1 MAQPHVYRT
10 EAIVLRQRAL
20 VDADKVCVLFTPLH
34 GRIEAVAKGVR
45 RPRSRLAGHL
55 EPLTRSRL
63 LVAKTRSLDI
73 ITQAETVEAFPALH
87 ADLDRLSRA
96 LYVAELVDRFTDTA
110 TDVGALYRLL
120 LDTLHRLETTE
131 NPDLPVRWFEMR
143 LLDDQGYRPQLQRCV
158 RCDTTLQPEG
168 NAFSA
173 PAGGVVCPD
182 CRTGLIG
189 RPLSGRAFKLLRFLQ
204 SAAYDKVAQVRVD
217 ASLGRETEGHLR
229 SAVELALDQE
239 IRAARFVEVVRT
251 TPQQPPRR
259 RPQAEDLSQ
268 RASIPAG
275 PTAGPPS
282 GRDAGIHP
290 ADAGAR
296 AEGDD

>member
-10 EAIVLRQRAL
+10 EAIVLRQRPL
-20 VDADKVCVLFTPLH
+20 VDADKVCVLFTPLY
-34 GRIEAVAKGVR
+34 GRLEAVAKGVR
-45 RPRSRLAGHL
+45 RSRSRLAGHL

-96 LYVAELVDRFTDTA
+96 LYAAELVDRFTDTA

-120 LDTLHRLETTE
+120 LDTLHRLEGSDT
-131 NPDLPVRWFEMR
+131 PDLPLRWFEMR

-158 RCDTTLQPEG
+158 RCDTALQPEG

-204 SAAYDKVAQVRVD
+204 TASYDDAAQVRVD
-217 ASLGRETEGHLR
+217 TGLARELEGHLR
-229 SAVELALDQE
+229 SAVELAIDQE
-239 IRAARFVEVVRT
+239 IRAARFVEIVRM
-251 TPQQPPRR
+251 TPDRSSDRLITQS
-259 RPQAEDLSQ
+259 A
-268 RASIPAG
+268 
-275 PTAGPPS
+275 TGPP
-282 GRDAGIHP
+282 GAGSE
-290 ADAGAR
+290 D
-296 AEGDD
+296 EGEH